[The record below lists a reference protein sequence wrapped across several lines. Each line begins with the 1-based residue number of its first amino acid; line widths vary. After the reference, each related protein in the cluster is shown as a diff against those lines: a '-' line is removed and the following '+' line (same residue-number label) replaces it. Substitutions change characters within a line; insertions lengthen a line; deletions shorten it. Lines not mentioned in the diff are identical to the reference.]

1 MLFFQNKGNL
11 KKRLF
16 VDSALIGEDNVWMDN
31 VDNKLGSEPR
41 CCLDAEEISEELDVS
56 ILYSHKLHEVYYVVV
71 IMLAS
76 PQ

>member
-1 MLFFQNKGNL
+1 M
-11 KKRLF
+11 
-16 VDSALIGEDNVWMDN
+16 WMDN